1 MEFLTEALLLSIIG
15 CIVGSII
22 GMTVSYIGA
31 WLFGINLMLRMDIII
46 MATLFSVITG
56 IIFGVYPALK
66 ASNLKPVDALRAE

>member
-1 MEFLTEALLLSIIG
+1 
-15 CIVGSII
+15 
-22 GMTVSYIGA
+22 
-31 WLFGINLMLRMDIII
+31 MLRMDIII